1 MKREAFIKDGKAVE
15 ANGGEVP
22 LFVES
27 AVFAVLWKEWVE
39 RGAGTRGWVAG
50 MVRCSFGPTVRTT
63 VRLWPNGAC
72 LAPLNDK

>member
-22 LFVES
+22 LVVES

-39 RGAGTRGWVAG
+39 RGAGT
-50 MVRCSFGPTVRTT
+50 
-63 VRLWPNGAC
+63 
-72 LAPLNDK
+72 

>member
-1 MKREAFIKDGKAVE
+1 MKKEAIIKDGKAVE

-39 RGAGTRGWVAG
+39 RGAGT
-50 MVRCSFGPTVRTT
+50 
-63 VRLWPNGAC
+63 
-72 LAPLNDK
+72 